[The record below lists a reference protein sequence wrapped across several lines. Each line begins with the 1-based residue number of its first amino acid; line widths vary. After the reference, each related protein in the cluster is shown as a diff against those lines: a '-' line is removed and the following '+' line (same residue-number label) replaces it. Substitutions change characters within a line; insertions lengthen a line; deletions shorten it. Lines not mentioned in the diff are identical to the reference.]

1 MIPLPQA
8 EIAVVFGGVLHIR
21 DSSMIGNGSIRP
33 SARYWGDQSLC
44 DAMTI
49 TGIVRDRRTCYRI
62 RHGRRATTPNTSDFT
77 QLFPLLS
84 LLSPNP
90 SPHITHCQATKQVTY
105 LPRICHSL
113 GMYGLYITA
122 ASACRLFG
130 HFHTSDSVYG
140 D

>member
-8 EIAVVFGGVLHIR
+8 EIAVGFGGVLHIR

-33 SARYWGDQSLC
+33 PARYYVVQLLYGATS
-44 DAMTI
+44 I
-49 TGIVRDRRTCYRI
+49 TGIVGDRRLRYLI

-84 LLSPNP
+84 LLSPNYL
-90 SPHITHCQATKQVTY
+90 PHIAHGRATKQVTY

-113 GMYGLYITA
+113 GMYGLYIA
-122 ASACRLFG
+122 AHFACRKSGIPLQA
-130 HFHTSDSVYG
+130 TMCMG